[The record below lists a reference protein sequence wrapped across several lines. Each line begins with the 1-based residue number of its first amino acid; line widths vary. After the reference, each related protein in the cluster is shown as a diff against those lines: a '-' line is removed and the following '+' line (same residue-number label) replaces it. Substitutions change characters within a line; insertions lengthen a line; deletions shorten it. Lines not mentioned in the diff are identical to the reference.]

1 MPIAAAY
8 LYEAFTLPQPDIR
21 IVLRTMP
28 VVPLA
33 VWAVFF
39 DARRPF
45 QNAPTGVRFIGRSLL
60 LVLTVA
66 FALLVLGL
74 GLNWVFDPRRIA

>member
-1 MPIAAAY
+1 MAAAY
-8 LYEAFTLPQPDIR
+8 VYVAFTFAQPDVR

-28 VVPLA
+28 IVPLA

-45 QNAPTGVRFIGRSLL
+45 QRAPTGVQFMGRSLL
-60 LVLTVA
+60 LVLTLA